1 MYSAIGT
8 TGLKRTAAD
17 LSQHPMLSGPPPSA
31 LCAMFRELFR
41 SRRRP
46 QPCRAGGRRGG
57 AGGGADVCARCVVLP
72 AAAGGAA
79 DPRGAAAGG
88 AGRPGACRMGHRR
101 PSPGGESAVCTAHD
115 SCNHQWAGVALFN
128 MVARPV
134 RIAVHAPVER
144 LPRCLPSLQKCVC
157 ATQPTQP
164 TTAQRCLEAIKLA
177 VSARRC
183 GRVTASGTRRASS
196 ACLPPAT
203 LSYPSTR
210 TAAQRR

>member
-17 LSQHPMLSGPPPSA
+17 HSQHPMLSGPPQTA

-79 DPRGAAAGG
+79 DPRSAAAGG
-88 AGRPGACRMGHRR
+88 AGRPGARRMGHRR
-101 PSPGGESAVCTAHD
+101 PSPGGEFTVMCD
-115 SCNHQWAGVALFN
+115 SCNHQWAGVAQFKIRDRLHALFASPSMN
-128 MVARPV
+128 RQRGRPGAILV
-134 RIAVHAPVER
+134 CRSASVQPNPPPPNCAWKPSS
-144 LPRCLPSLQKCVC
+144 CLY
-157 ATQPTQP
+157 
-164 TTAQRCLEAIKLA
+164 
-177 VSARRC
+177 
-183 GRVTASGTRRASS
+183 RRAGVVG
-196 ACLPPAT
+196 
-203 LSYPSTR
+203 
-210 TAAQRR
+210 